1 MKRLL
6 MLGGLVA
13 LVAAGAMWWM
23 NRPAASGGASQTP
36 VAGNT
41 DGSTT
46 SGEVR
51 SANDAA
57 IRPPDEQPASE
68 RTATPAST
76 DPAAG
81 APGARTAVSLAQLT
95 DYRRLAAEL
104 LKLHSVDGGDEL
116 NAQAAA
122 WPVDS
127 DSLLAKYAAL
137 DKAGVA
143 KVHADI
149 HGLIEWQGQGPFENK
164 QAELLPYRVM
174 LALETERDWL
184 QVRLGEL

>member
-1 MKRLL
+1 MKQLL
-6 MLGGLVA
+6 ILGGL
-13 LVAAGAMWWM
+13 LVLAGGAVWWAKRPAPEKGAQTPATGAADTANSAGDARSASAATLTPPEEQPGSERKATAESAGAAADGQAG
-23 NRPAASGGASQTP
+23 RPAL
-36 VAGNT
+36 
-41 DGSTT
+41 
-46 SGEVR
+46 
-51 SANDAA
+51 
-57 IRPPDEQPASE
+57 
-68 RTATPAST
+68 
-76 DPAAG
+76 
-81 APGARTAVSLAQLT
+81 SLAQLA
-95 DYRRLAAEL
+95 DYRRLAAEMI
-104 LKLHSVDGGDEL
+104 KMYAVEGGDDP

-143 KVHADI
+143 KVLADI
-149 HGLIEWQGQGPFENK
+149 HGLIEWQGSGQFENK